1 MIRRP
6 WFIMLSCAVLLVVIS
21 VLSLIH
27 LRVHAAGSRLPER
40 GRIVESLPGCPAK
53 VEVLL
58 DQRGIP
64 HVSSQSEAAL
74 WFSQGYLHARERF
87 FQMELARRTAAGR
100 LAEVFGEAAL
110 DDDRRMRILRLAASA
125 RRQAALM
132 SADERE
138 VLEAYTAGV
147 NAALN
152 RHGRWIAPE
161 MWLLGMDPEP
171 WKSEN
176 SLAIGLLMEL
186 DLSRAM
192 GKELKRAVELAG
204 LGRQKAV
211 DLWGWTPR
219 EERAWIPPGDG
230 LTSPFREREPFVPPL
245 SGVGSNTWAVAPERS
260 ATGRALLANDPHLG
274 IQMPGAFYAIHLRG
288 PDLHVA
294 GASIAGTPGIFVG
307 HTDHVAW
314 GLTLSM
320 LDDQDLFLLT
330 LDDAGDRE
338 LIDGRWQQLRT
349 VTEQI
354 KVRWEDTPVL
364 LKIRLSEHG
373 PLVCE
378 QRGEAL
384 ALAWSGL
391 HGPSPLKGL
400 LGMNRAV
407 TVQDVADAWKDVIGP
422 AMNLLAADSAGHILH
437 QIVGRAPDRG
447 RGAGRLPAPGSDS
460 RWAWKG
466 FRAMASNS
474 RRLDPE
480 EGFLASA
487 SHDLFAEGDFAS
499 NLRFPGEFAP
509 PWRARRIRQVL
520 AARSDWTVDAMI
532 ELQGDMVSGRAIALL
547 KQLWPDLEGH
557 GGPTARTLMEWDGK
571 MEAGSL
577 AAHLFAR
584 LMIEMVEAIGGDEG
598 ELNGLPGSP
607 LGPEEILRLL
617 AGGLDDAWW
626 SDVRDPGDTTRSEVV
641 ARVLDRIDAL
651 AIEEPWGAVHE
662 ALFDHPL
669 AKAPG
674 IGRLFASSW
683 SRGPFPV
690 GGDNVTVNAEYWC
703 GRDPFTIIAAP
714 ALRFVADVGNWDETV
729 LVLPVG
735 ESGRPWSPHYADQI
749 EAWLKVKALR
759 LPFSREAVEAAAAAR
774 LELVPVSRGEASR

>member
-6 WFIMLSCAVLLVVIS
+6 WFIMLSGVVLLVVIC

-27 LRVHAAGSRLPER
+27 LRVRAAASRLPER
-40 GRIVESLPGCPAK
+40 GRVVESLPGCPAK

-58 DQRGIP
+58 DHRGIP

-87 FQMELARRTAAGR
+87 FQMELARRTTAGR
-100 LAEVFGEAAL
+100 LAEVFGATAL
-110 DDDRRMRILRLAASA
+110 DDDRRMRTLRLAASA

-132 SADERE
+132 TADERE

-147 NAALN
+147 NAALE

-161 MWLLGMDPEP
+161 MWLLGVDPEP

-192 GKELKRAVELAG
+192 GRELRRAVELAR

-219 EERAWIPPGDG
+219 EARAWIPPGDG
-230 LTSPFREREPFVPPL
+230 LTSPLREREPFVPPL
-245 SGVGSNTWAVAPERS
+245 SGVGSNTWAVAPGRS
-260 ATGRALLANDPHLG
+260 ATGHALLANDPHLG

-288 PDLHVA
+288 PGLHVA

-307 HTDHVAW
+307 HTEHVAW

-330 LDDAGDRE
+330 LDDAGERE
-338 LIDGRWQQLRT
+338 LLDGRWQPLRT

-354 KVRWEDTPVL
+354 AVRWEDTPVL

-373 PLVCE
+373 PLVRE

-400 LGMNRAV
+400 LGMNRAI
-407 TVQDVADAWKDVIGP
+407 TVEDAADAWQDVLGP
-422 AMNLLAADSAGHILH
+422 AMNLVAADSGGHILH
-437 QIVGRAPDRG
+437 QVVGRAPDRG
-447 RGAGRLPAPGSDS
+447 SGAGRLPAPGSDS

-466 FRAMASNS
+466 FRTMDSNP

-480 EGFLASA
+480 EGFLAAA

-499 NLRFPGEFAP
+499 SLRFPGEFAP
-509 PWRARRIRQVL
+509 PWRVRRIRQVL
-520 AARSDWTVDAMI
+520 AARSGWTMDTMI
-532 ELQGDMVSGRAIALL
+532 ELQGDMVSGRAIAFL
-547 KQLWPDLEGH
+547 KQLWPDLEEH
-557 GGPTARTLMEWDGK
+557 GGPTSRTLMDWDGK
-571 MEAGSL
+571 MEAGSV

-584 LMIEMVEAIGGDEG
+584 LMIELEQAIGGDEG

-607 LGPEEILRLL
+607 LGPEGILRLL
-617 AGGLDDAWW
+617 AGGLDDTWW
-626 SDVRDPGDTTRSEVV
+626 NDVRDPGGTTRSEVV
-641 ARVLDRIDAL
+641 AQVLDRIDTL
-651 AIEEPWGAVHE
+651 AIEEPWGAVHKVV
-662 ALFDHPL
+662 FDHPL

-683 SRGPFPV
+683 NRGPFAV

-703 GRDPFTIIAAP
+703 GRDPFAVIAAP
-714 ALRFVADVGNWDETV
+714 ALRFVADVANWDETV

-735 ESGRPWSPHYADQI
+735 QSGRPWSPHYADQI
-749 EAWLKVKALR
+749 EAWLEVEAVR
-759 LPFSREAVEAAAAAR
+759 LPFSREAVEAASTAR
-774 LELVPVSRGEASR
+774 LELVPAGGGEASP